1 MSRAA
6 APAHSASSTAR
17 LAAEIGVLVA
27 MSFAFGVIG
36 RFLLAHIE
44 RVGRVGG
51 KLLTR
56 AD

>member
-1 MSRAA
+1 MSRA
-6 APAHSASSTAR
+6 PLSARA
-17 LAAEIGVLVA
+17 AAEIGVLVA

-51 KLLTR
+51 RLLTR